1 MSVPSVLAVII
12 CVMFYMSGKHTF
24 LVLKENYVLFEIKG
38 HK

>member
-12 CVMFYMSGKHTF
+12 CVMFYMSGQHAF
-24 LVLKENYVLFEIKG
+24 LVLNKIMSLFEIKV